1 MKTEP
6 KPQGRAAALD
16 KIARHPDLAEA
27 ILEIVE
33 PHDDGEKKRRVRR
46 TPTGAKYLGHHQ

>member
-1 MKTEP
+1 VKTEP